1 MNQSTSV
8 TLPCERF
15 AEITNYEVAGCVEVA
30 ISLGC
35 ADFAKRDIPDNA
47 GAFPV
52 HLSLKTPE
60 GRFFGSGAYCGFVH
74 GFDQDILDRL
84 WQAAGVTLDEDALYQ
99 SCFDV
104 NIGTHEDNHG
114 AVCEDCLR
122 AGGGVYVE
130 GSEDTPWESLSEFDR
145 LGLTF
150 RRLLPES
157 DRAVCWSCRQM
168 IDESIASA
176 AENCAA
182 E

>member
-1 MNQSTSV
+1 MNQPTSV
-8 TLPCERF
+8 TLPYNQF
-15 AEITNYEVAGCVEVA
+15 AEITDYEIENCNEVA

-35 ADFAKRDIPDNA
+35 TDFAKHDIPGDA

-52 HLSLKTPE
+52 HLSPKTPE
-60 GRFFGSGAYCGFVH
+60 GRFLGSGAYCGFVY
-74 GFDQDILDRL
+74 GFDQDILEQL
-84 WQAAGVTLDEDALYQ
+84 WQAAGATLDEDVLYQ
-99 SCFDV
+99 SCFNV
-104 NIGTHEDNHG
+104 NLGTHEDGRG

-130 GSEDTPWESLSEFDR
+130 GSEDTPWESLSEIDR

-150 RRLLPES
+150 YRLLPES